1 MAIPNTRA
9 TLKDYCLR
17 ALGKPVIDINVDEDQ
32 VEDRIDEA
40 LQYFAQYHTDGVER
54 MYLKYKITADDLVRL
69 KKNISYNVDE
79 KGTVAWNIELE
90 DGTLTTGDT
99 SGDLSKEDGGA
110 ILTEDST
117 LVRTTYEENQNY
129 LIVPD
134 HVLSVINI
142 FPLSDRANLNMF
154 DVRYQLRLN
163 DLYDFSSTSVINYDI
178 VLRHLDFL
186 DHILVGEKPLR
197 FNQHD
202 NRLYIDMDW
211 TNDLAVGE
219 FLVIEAYRKLDPEQF
234 TDVYNDIYLKR
245 YVTALFK
252 KQWGANLSKFD
263 GVAMIGGVTLNGRQI
278 YSEALQDID
287 KLETEIRSTFEL
299 NPAMIMG

>member
-1 MAIPNTRA
+1 MANPATRE
-9 TLKDYCLR
+9 TLKQYALR
-17 ALGKPVIDINVDEDQ
+17 ALGKPVIEINVDDDQ
-32 VEDRIDEA
+32 LEDRLDEA
-40 LQYFAQYHTDGVER
+40 LQYFAQYHYDGIR
-54 MYLKYKITADDLVRL
+54 RTYLKYQYTEADKTRM
-69 KKNISYNVDE
+69 
-79 KGTVAWNIELE
+79 
-90 DGTLTTGDT
+90 TGDSDESVTKNSVTT
-99 SGDLSKEDGGA
+99 SWKEGNNF
-110 ILTEDST
+110 
-117 LVRTTYEENQNY
+117 LV
-129 LIVPD
+129 VPES
-134 HVLSVINI
+134 VISVINI
-142 FPLSDRANLNMF
+142 FPFSNKSNMNLF

-163 DLYDFSSTSVINYDI
+163 DLYDFSSTSIINYDI

-202 NRLYIDMDW
+202 NRLYVDMDW
-211 TNDLAVGE
+211 KNDLAVGE

-263 GVAMIGGVTLNGRQI
+263 GVAMIGGVTLNGRQL